1 MSEQPAPKYLG
12 IYLND
17 HLAGSTAGL
26 ELAKR
31 AAGENEG
38 GELGAFLAEL
48 REEIAEDRATLE
60 KIMDELGVGRDQ
72 VKVVAAWVG
81 EKAGRL
87 KLNGHLTGYSP
98 LSPLVEL
105 EALSLG
111 IEGKRL
117 MWVALAETLGDRI
130 GVDRLATLTERAE
143 RQRAGVERHRLAAMR
158 QVVAADRAALDVVSA
173 SGSAR

>member
-1 MSEQPAPKYLG
+1 MSDQPAPKYVG

-31 AAGENEG
+31 AAGENAG

-48 REEIAEDRATLE
+48 AEEIAEDRTELE
-60 KIMDELGVGRDQ
+60 TIMEELGVGRDQ
-72 VKVVAAWVG
+72 VKQVAAWVG

-87 KLNGHLTGYSP
+87 KRNGHLTGYSP
-98 LSPLVEL
+98 LSPLIEL

-117 MWVALAETLGDRI
+117 MWVALADTLGDRI
-130 GVDRLATLTERAE
+130 GAERLARLIARAE
-143 RQRAGVERHRLAAMR
+143 RQREDVEHHRLAAMR
-158 QVVAADRAALDVVSA
+158 QAVAADGAVAAGA
-173 SGSAR
+173 GAHA